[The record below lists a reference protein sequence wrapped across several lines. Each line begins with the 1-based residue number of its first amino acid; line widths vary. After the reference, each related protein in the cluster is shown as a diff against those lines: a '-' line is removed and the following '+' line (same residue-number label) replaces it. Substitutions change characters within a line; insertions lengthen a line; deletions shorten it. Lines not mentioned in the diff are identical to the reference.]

1 MIYAGSCL
9 PPGVGA
15 ESGAVRGWVGGS
27 GAVPGASV
35 RPLCLLLV
43 NCHLPI
49 DLTGRSDFRR
59 ALNQRIRG
67 HCDARRRVGEAGRAI
82 GTKSRVLGGHLGPSQ
97 TRKEVRCQLTMELP
111 ATIICFS
118 KTWFFDRVSGDVQ
131 STTRAH
137 LDLID

>member
-1 MIYAGSCL
+1 MSCL

-82 GTKSRVLGGHLGPSQ
+82 GTKSRVLGAFGAFPDPQGGAMSINYGAPGES
-97 TRKEVRCQLTMELP
+97 
-111 ATIICFS
+111 
-118 KTWFFDRVSGDVQ
+118 
-131 STTRAH
+131 
-137 LDLID
+137 